1 MAHELNAPQSPRA
14 AAIAAAAKIRV
25 HTQLNSVRIGGL
37 LAAVQRELLR
47 RFFSGIENASV
58 MLQGYPGTAG
68 SPQVRAT
75 YWHLASAI
83 AALMGVVAPGEFAEV
98 RTCTEDEL
106 AVCMRRLLPTGEAAI
121 ERLQFCDVARGMVS
135 RMVDHAYD
143 ASQALLEDEDA
154 SCFLFV
160 VRVEESEVGRFKEE
174 LRRIVHDRLLYF
186 FRESLRTY
194 FVRSQEHMR
203 TPLRIQQPAFTESDG
218 DQTARTKLDF
228 QSS

>member
-1 MAHELNAPQSPRA
+1 MAQDAPQSPRA
-14 AAIAAAAKIRV
+14 AAVAAAAKIKV

-47 RFFSGIENASV
+47 RFFSGIDNAAV

-68 SPQVRAT
+68 SPQVRVT

-83 AALMGVVAPGEFAEV
+83 AALMGVAAPGELTEV
-98 RTCTEDEL
+98 SACTEDEL
-106 AVCMRRLLPTGEAAI
+106 AVCMRRLLPSGEVGI
-121 ERLQFCDVARGMVS
+121 ERLQFCAVARGMVT
-135 RMVDHAYD
+135 RMVERAYD

-160 VRVEESEVGRFKEE
+160 VRVEESEVDRFKDE
-174 LRRIVHDRLLYF
+174 LRRIVHDRLLHF

-194 FVRSQEHMR
+194 FLRSQEHMR
-203 TPLRIQQPAFTESDG
+203 TPLRIRQPAFTESDG
-218 DQTARTKLDF
+218 DETARAKLDF